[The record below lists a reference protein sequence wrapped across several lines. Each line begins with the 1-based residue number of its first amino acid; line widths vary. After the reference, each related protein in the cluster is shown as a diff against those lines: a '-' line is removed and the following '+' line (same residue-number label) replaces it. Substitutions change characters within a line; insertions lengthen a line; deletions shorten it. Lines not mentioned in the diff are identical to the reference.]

1 MLCWKERRSCCHC
14 KCFIEHLKKL
24 KAVKSLYW
32 VLYPLPEVL
41 RKRLFCIKETTFDVL
56 LKMMQYWYETHI
68 LMLFF
73 YFLQCLHQSGNL
85 SNCCTH
91 RHSRKQTH
99 KSKSITRLECFI
111 KPQNAIFYLC
121 EKHFAQRNANENLSR
136 EIVKKYFGFYGES
149 LATHL
154 FENIN
159 LRIPMFFLYQ
169 IVSYMIYIKLKI
181 SYILP
186 LMQQSN

>member
-1 MLCWKERRSCCHC
+1 MKLKLWLPMAKKMKSFLTFLITLHASVMLCWKERRSCCHC

-121 EKHFAQRNANENLSR
+121 EKHFAQRNANENSLSR
-136 EIVKKYFGFYGES
+136 IIIWGKKCCFHLHLYVIES
-149 LATHL
+149 
-154 FENIN
+154 
-159 LRIPMFFLYQ
+159 Q
-169 IVSYMIYIKLKI
+169 I
-181 SYILP
+181 
-186 LMQQSN
+186 

>member
-1 MLCWKERRSCCHC
+1 MLHFSWCNEVEIVASHGQENEVVLNFFDYFACKCNVVLKREKETCCHC

-56 LKMMQYWYETHI
+56 LKMMQYYWYQTHI

-85 SNCCTH
+85 SNCCTN

-136 EIVKKYFGFYGES
+136 EIMKKYYS
-149 LATHL
+149 LL
-154 FENIN
+154 
-159 LRIPMFFLYQ
+159 LY
-169 IVSYMIYIKLKI
+169 VT
-181 SYILP
+181 
-186 LMQQSN
+186 